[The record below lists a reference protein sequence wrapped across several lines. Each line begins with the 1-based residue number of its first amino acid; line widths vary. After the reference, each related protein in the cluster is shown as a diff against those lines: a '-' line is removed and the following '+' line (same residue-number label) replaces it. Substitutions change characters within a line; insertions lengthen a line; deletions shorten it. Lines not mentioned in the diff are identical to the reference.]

1 MATSKLSLRK
11 VDSGKLQELIENR
24 PYVIQIL
31 QTQLLYDI
39 AGMIDELKTEFEA
52 TVPEGFVMNY
62 ELTVVNEYT
71 IEARKPFFSFTLV
84 NDGPDPVYYFVNKRL
99 PAQVETPV
107 NPGEHS
113 DVDFRRGV
121 VWKIILYCRPG
132 ETASVRVK
140 ALR

>member
-1 MATSKLSLRK
+1 MAVNRLSLRRLES
-11 VDSGKLQELIENR
+11 DKLRELIETR

-39 AGMIDELKTEFEA
+39 AGMIDELKTEFKA

-71 IEARKPFFSFTLV
+71 IEARKPFFSFTLI

-107 NPGEHS
+107 LMGEHS
-113 DVDFRRGV
+113 DVDFRKGV
-121 VWKIILYCRPG
+121 VWKIILYCPPG
-132 ETASVRVK
+132 DTASVRIK

>member
-1 MATSKLSLRK
+1 MATSRLSLRK
-11 VDSGKLQELIENR
+11 VESSKLRELTENR

-39 AGMIDELKTEFEA
+39 AGMIDELKTRFEE
-52 TVPEGFVMNY
+52 TLPEGFVMNY
-62 ELTVVNEYT
+62 ELTVVDEHT
-71 IEARKPFFSFTLV
+71 IKAHKPFFSFTLV
-84 NDGPDPVYYFVNKRL
+84 NDGPDPVYYFVNRRL

-113 DVDFRRGV
+113 VVDFRRGV
-121 VWKIILYCRPG
+121 IWKIILYCPPG
-132 ETASVRVK
+132 DTASVRIK